1 MKIYLGGLGWS
12 SRTVKEATL
21 STEDNVGNVTIG
33 TWIKIDYYI
42 DDVIVDIYGYSQT
55 AYKSLSWNCTQNPVN
70 NVTFH

>member
-33 TWIKIDYYI
+33 T
-42 DDVIVDIYGYSQT
+42 
-55 AYKSLSWNCTQNPVN
+55 
-70 NVTFH
+70 